1 MKWRYD
7 PDRRRLNVSNPQLDF
22 ASLRSVTQRWL
33 IGRNVEAIVY
43 TTSTVTLIV
52 RGHHLRRWIAG
63 GTLMLAS
70 RPCDGGVL
78 QHAKYTGIE
87 I

>member
-7 PDRRRLNVSNPQLDF
+7 RDRRRLHVSNPQLDF

-43 TTSTVTLIV
+43 RTSAIVLILRGRYLRQWVAGETLI
-52 RGHHLRRWIAG
+52 
-63 GTLMLAS
+63 
-70 RPCDGGVL
+70 P
-78 QHAKYTGIE
+78 TG
-87 I
+87 